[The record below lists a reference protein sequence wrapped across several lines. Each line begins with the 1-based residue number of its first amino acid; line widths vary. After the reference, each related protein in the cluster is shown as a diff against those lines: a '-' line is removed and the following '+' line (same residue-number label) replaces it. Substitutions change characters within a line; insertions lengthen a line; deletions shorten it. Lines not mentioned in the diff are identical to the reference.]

1 MLCLMSQL
9 KYLGK
14 QLESRSPGAQ
24 PGEGRPLPTSSQ
36 GHWPGFVR
44 RGHRPSLKALV
55 SSPRPQPQGRLASL
69 SLRFLICRDNNH
81 RPRAAAKI
89 KP

>member
-1 MLCLMSQL
+1 MLCLTSQL
-9 KYLGK
+9 KYLGQ

-36 GHWPGFVR
+36 GPWPGFVR
-44 RGHRPSLKALV
+44 HRHRPSLKASV

-69 SLRFLICRDNNH
+69 SLSFLICRDNNQ